1 MGMSPWP
8 VMKMIGRSISTAASS
23 RCRSSPLRPGSRTS
37 STRQAGTSGRW
48 LVRNSRADAKVATL
62 RPTERRRLWSASRI
76 AASSSITKTMACVL
90 VMLLPLIGGQGEV
103 KGGAVVAI
111 RYRPEPPAVRLDDGA
126 ADREPHAHPI
136 RLGRVKGLE
145 EPLPTLRVQ
154 SNTAVLH
161 GHQYR
166 ARVVGLGADH

>member
-48 LVRNSRADAKVATL
+48 LVRNSRADAKVVTL

-76 AASSSITKTMACVL
+76 AASSSTTKTVSCVL
-90 VMLLPLIGGQGEV
+90 VMPIPLVARQGEL
-103 KGGAVVAI
+103 KGRAVVAV
-111 RYRPEPPAVRLDDGA
+111 RYRPEPPAMRLDDRA
-126 ADREPHAHPI
+126 ADRQPHAHPVM
-136 RLGRVKGLE
+136 LSRVKGLE

-154 SNTAVLH
+154 PNTAVLH

-166 ARVVGLGADH
+166 ARVVELGADH